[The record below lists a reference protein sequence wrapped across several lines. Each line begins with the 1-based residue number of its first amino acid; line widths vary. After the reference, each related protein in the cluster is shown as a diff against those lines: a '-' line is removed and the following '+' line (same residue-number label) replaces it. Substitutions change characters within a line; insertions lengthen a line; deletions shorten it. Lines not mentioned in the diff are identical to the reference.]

1 MNVPYKA
8 GSTSVRAFF
17 VDNKQFN
24 ATVGECGLALVLKN
38 TEWHVRFT
46 AVFFIN
52 SIQVKRRMHCY
63 YCINLKELS
72 LIVTNSDFLIPIFS
86 TCKPLIFQT

>member
-17 VDNKQFN
+17 LNNKQFN
-24 ATVGECGLALVLKN
+24 ATVGECGLAHIFKN

-52 SIQVKRRMHCY
+52 SIQVKIRMALLLLY
-63 YCINLKELS
+63 
-72 LIVTNSDFLIPIFS
+72 
-86 TCKPLIFQT
+86 

>member
-24 ATVGECGLALVLKN
+24 ATVGKCGLALLLK
-38 TEWHVRFT
+38 TQSGMSDSQRYSLLT
-46 AVFFIN
+46 
-52 SIQVKRRMHCY
+52 
-63 YCINLKELS
+63 LS
-72 LIVTNSDFLIPIFS
+72 
-86 TCKPLIFQT
+86 K